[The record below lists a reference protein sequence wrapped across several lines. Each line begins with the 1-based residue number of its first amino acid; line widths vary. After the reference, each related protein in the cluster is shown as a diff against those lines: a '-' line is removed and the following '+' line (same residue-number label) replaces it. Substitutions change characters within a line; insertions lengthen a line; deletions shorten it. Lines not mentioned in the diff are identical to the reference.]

1 MVFNCPSTPAFNI
14 IETVFADMKYN
25 IRKKNETT
33 SDGLIKRAREFLYSV
48 NEKYMKKK
56 IA

>member
-1 MVFNCPSTPAFNI
+1 
-14 IETVFADMKYN
+14 MKYH

-33 SDGLIKRAREFLYSV
+33 SNGLVKRAREFLYSV
-48 NEKYMKKK
+48 DEKYMKKK